1 MFRLQDNTPSVYTN
15 QSRDFQLFCRLYD
28 CINNGVKYDIDSII
42 NILDPMSVNDR
53 ILNLLCTR
61 VGFFPRSHYD
71 SNLLRH
77 IIDSFPFAI
86 KHKGTKIGIEIAV
99 STILKAE
106 KDIYTLRNDFGIT
119 VQIDNSNHSIAIYA
133 TSAIE
138 NLHALDDFLSY
149 ILPVGYTYTF
159 GKYDPRQTSNEVVV
173 SNISKVMINP
183 AVSNSQVRGSD
194 RYSLQPGQDNPYQF
208 RTDIENNLVGTFLAT
223 EVIGSNNYISDTIEV
238 EVDNKTETITIYG
251 NDISGTIR
259 DKIDSSSH
267 VSIEDTTEQ

>member
-61 VGFFPRSHYD
+61 VGFFPKSHYD

-119 VQIDNSNHSIAIYA
+119 VQIDNSSHSIAIYA

-194 RYSLQPGQDNPYQF
+194 RYLDLTSGNDYQF

-223 EVIGSNNYISDTIEV
+223 EVIGSNNYISEIDK
-238 EVDNKTETITIYG
+238 DGKTIYG
-251 NDISGTIR
+251 DDISGTTR
-259 DKIDSSSH
+259 DKIDDSSKSH